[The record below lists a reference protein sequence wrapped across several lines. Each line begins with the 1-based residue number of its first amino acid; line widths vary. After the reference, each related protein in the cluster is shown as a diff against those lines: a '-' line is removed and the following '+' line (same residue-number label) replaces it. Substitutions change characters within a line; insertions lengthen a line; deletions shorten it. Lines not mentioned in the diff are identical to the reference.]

1 MRKTGMKLFQNI
13 ETRQA
18 PRRGIRTIRA
28 GRPRLRS
35 QIDCLSIKN
44 SVLAEAE
51 DASVLAALEGT
62 VAAASTESAAELRL
76 GFPRPKVQSTTRL
89 RVLHGGKA
97 LRTP

>member
-1 MRKTGMKLFQNI
+1 MKLFQNI

-18 PRRGIRTIRA
+18 PRRGIRTMRT

-35 QIDCLSIKN
+35 QIDCLSIKS
-44 SVLAEAE
+44 SVLADAE

-62 VAAASTESAAELRL
+62 VAAPSSESSTDLRL

-89 RVLHGGKA
+89 RVLIGGRA
-97 LRTP
+97 LRGVSNR